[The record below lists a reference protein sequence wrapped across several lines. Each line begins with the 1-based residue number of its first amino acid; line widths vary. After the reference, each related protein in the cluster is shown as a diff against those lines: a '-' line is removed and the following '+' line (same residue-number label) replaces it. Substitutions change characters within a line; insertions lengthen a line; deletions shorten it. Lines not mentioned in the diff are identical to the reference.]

1 MMVLFPIGSP
11 KMPLEVTLIDYA
23 RDPLQKLYGAYRTC
37 YTPKTPGEVWAEI
50 GDGRISAEKIREFV
64 QERLKTGHA
73 SPLEQ
78 VVFWFGISGVSR
90 ALSHQFVRHRI
101 GISFEQ
107 QSQRYVRYK
116 EERLEYV
123 MPKTWEQQGMAGEYD
138 RLMGEITR
146 VYEAALAKGIPAE
159 DARFVLPNATPT
171 NFQVMVNFTELLHI
185 ADLRLC
191 WRAQWEIRHMVALM
205 RREVMKVA
213 PDIGAQLQPKCGDKR
228 MGYCDEPV
236 KDWEQC
242 PIGKVRPHKE
252 QLLDVFRKY
261 RAGNLVPLGEELLR
275 KVEDAGNE

>member
-1 MMVLFPIGSP
+1 
-11 KMPLEVTLIDYA
+11 MPLEVTLIDCA

-37 YTPKTPGEVWAEI
+37 YTPKTPGEIWAEI
-50 GDGRISAEKIREFV
+50 RDGRISAEAIEDFV
-64 QERLKTGHA
+64 SERLKSGHS

-116 EERLEYV
+116 EERLDYV
-123 MPKTWEQQGMAGEYD
+123 MPRTWQKAGLGDAYD
-138 RLMGEITR
+138 QLMREITR
-146 VYEAALAKGIPAE
+146 VYETALSQGVPAE

-171 NFQVMVNFTELLHI
+171 HFQVMVNFAELLHI

-191 WRAQWEIRHMVALM
+191 WRAQWEIRHMVALL

-213 PDIGAQLQPKCGDKR
+213 PELGAHLQPKCGDRR
-228 MGYCDEPV
+228 MGYCDEPR
-236 KDWEQC
+236 KEWERC
-242 PIGKVRPHKE
+242 PLGKVRPHKE
-252 QLLDVFRKY
+252 QILEVFREY
-261 RAGNLVPLGEELLR
+261 RSGNLVPLGEEHLR
-275 KVEDAGNE
+275 TVEDAGNEE

>member
-1 MMVLFPIGSP
+1 
-11 KMPLEVTLIDYA
+11 MPLEVTLIDYA

-37 YTPKTPGEVWAEI
+37 YTPKTPAEVWGEI
-50 GDGRISAEKIREFV
+50 HDGGISEGKIREFV

-107 QSQRYVRYK
+107 QSQRYVRYR

-123 MPKTWEQQGMAGEYD
+123 MPKTWEKAGLGDAYD
-138 RLMGEITR
+138 RLMREITR
-146 VYEAALAKGIPAE
+146 VYQDAMAKGVPAE

-171 NFQVMVNFTELLHI
+171 NFQVMVNLTELLHI

-205 RREVMKVA
+205 RREVMRVV
-213 PDIGAQLQPKCGDKR
+213 PEIGVHLQPKCGDKR

-242 PIGKVRPHKE
+242 PLGKIRPHKE
-252 QLLDVFRKY
+252 QILDVFKQY
-261 RAGNLVPLGEELLR
+261 RAGNLVPLGEEHLR
-275 KVEDAGNE
+275 SVEDAGQE